1 MANCPNKKRLRES
14 KEIVTT
20 ISEAMVVEPSSNSW
34 WVGSAATRHIARDK
48 GLFVE
53 IQEKQ
58 LGEHRVYMGIGK
70 NTYSDE
76 LGEGKCKLCVNGSN
90 VILSDVFNVPGTLF
104 QFRF

>member
-1 MANCPNKKRLRES
+1 
-14 KEIVTT
+14 
-20 ISEAMVVEPSSNSW
+20 
-34 WVGSAATRHIARDK
+34 
-48 GLFVE
+48 VE

-70 NTYSDE
+70 NTYSDV

-90 VILSDVFNVPGTLF
+90 VILSDVLYVPGTLF